1 MPVSVSQILTKYP
14 GGRAQSKSVFGV
26 DILTIE
32 LIDENKIKISLSHS
46 DMERL
51 DISYSEL
58 DYSNMDTRRIIWT
71 LLCEAKNSLELE
83 LDLFS
88 KMMVEVLPSSSDGCT
103 ILFTV
108 LDSPSQT
115 QQSKILIKKNCK
127 PCVYE
132 FSDLDSLIPAITGPL
147 FHESLTA
154 DDCELYTIDGRY
166 RLIITISGRR
176 SLDLPDM
183 FTEFGVYIG
192 EGKSYAAYTREHGK
206 LIADCEN
213 IKKLV
218 EAFSL

>member
-1 MPVSVSQILTKYP
+1 M
-14 GGRAQSKSVFGV
+14 
-26 DILTIE
+26 TIE

-115 QQSKILIKKNCK
+115 AAVKNTHQK
-127 PCVYE
+127 
-132 FSDLDSLIPAITGPL
+132 
-147 FHESLTA
+147 
-154 DDCELYTIDGRY
+154 ELQAHASMSFQI
-166 RLIITISGRR
+166 
-176 SLDLPDM
+176 
-183 FTEFGVYIG
+183 
-192 EGKSYAAYTREHGK
+192 
-206 LIADCEN
+206 
-213 IKKLV
+213 
-218 EAFSL
+218 

>member
-1 MPVSVSQILTKYP
+1 MPVVIRLTNAKHCQSP
-14 GGRAQSKSVFGV
+14 QSKFVNGV

-32 LIDENKIKISLSHS
+32 LLDENKIKISLSHS

-88 KMMVEVLPSSSDGCT
+88 KMMIEVLPTSSDGCT
-103 ILFTV
+103 ILFTI
-108 LDSPSQT
+108 LDSSSQS

-132 FSDLDSLIPAITGPL
+132 FSELESLISAVTGPL
-147 FHESLTA
+147 YHETLSA
-154 DDCELYTIDGRY
+154 DDCELYILNGRY
-166 RLIITISGRR
+166 RLIIVISGRR
-176 SLDLPDM
+176 TLDLPDM
-183 FTEFGVYIG
+183 FTEFGDYIG

-206 LIADCEN
+206 LIADCDG
-213 IKKLV
+213 IKKLAA
-218 EAFSL
+218 AFSA